1 MLVLFGVFVA
11 AFPFPLELLVVDEL
25 DAAVP
30 LAALFELLLPRVD
43 ELDPPLLL
51 FFPVFGFVVAAGIG
65 VLFAFLLI

>member
-1 MLVLFGVFVA
+1 MFGVFVA
-11 AFPFPLELLVVDEL
+11 AFPFPLEVFDVDEL

-30 LAALFELLLPRVD
+30 LAALLELLFPRVD

-65 VLFAFLLI
+65 VLFAFLLM